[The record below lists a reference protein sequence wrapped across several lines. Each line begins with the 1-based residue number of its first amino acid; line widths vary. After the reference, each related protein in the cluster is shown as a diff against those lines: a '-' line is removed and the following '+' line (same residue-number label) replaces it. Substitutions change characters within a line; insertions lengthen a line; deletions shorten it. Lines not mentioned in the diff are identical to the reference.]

1 VIVPASNAGDI
12 NTVLAELFSKFQ
24 INFYSDPEDAVRKS
38 LGKM

>member
-1 VIVPASNAGDI
+1 VPASNAGDI
-12 NTVLAELFSKFQ
+12 STVPAELFSKFQ